1 MAPLEETPMEEL
13 IVRYDAST
21 RLGLEGQRMVDVDDE
36 GTASRPWSTVK
47 LCDSVRGGGTY

>member
-1 MAPLEETPMEEL
+1 MEEL